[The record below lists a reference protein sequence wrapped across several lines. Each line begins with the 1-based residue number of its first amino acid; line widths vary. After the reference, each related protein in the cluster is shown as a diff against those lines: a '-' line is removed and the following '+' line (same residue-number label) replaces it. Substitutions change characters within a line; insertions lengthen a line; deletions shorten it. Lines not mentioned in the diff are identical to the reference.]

1 MNPAPAS
8 VAAAWLRPMLCR
20 VTPSWARCRY
30 TWVSCSPQNPPNTV
44 NTARNLA
51 VKIVKKD
58 GEESEECCL
67 KDNCCVPLY
76 VPGAQEGPDAAP
88 H

>member
-8 VAAAWLRPMLCR
+8 VAAAWLRPMLCC

-51 VKIVKKD
+51 VNVVKVMKIVKKVCED
-58 GEESEECCL
+58 KHC
-67 KDNCCVPLY
+67 
-76 VPGAQEGPDAAP
+76 
-88 H
+88 

>member
-44 NTARNLA
+44 NTARNLS
-51 VKIVKKD
+51 VKIVKKV
-58 GEESEECCL
+58 SEDKHCY
-67 KDNCCVPLY
+67 VPLY

>member
-1 MNPAPAS
+1 MNEERFAESSQHEFTCAPAS
-8 VAAAWLRPMLCR
+8 VAAAWLRPMLCC

-51 VKIVKKD
+51 AKVVKNV
-58 GEESEECCL
+58 
-67 KDNCCVPLY
+67 V
-76 VPGAQEGPDAAP
+76 
-88 H
+88 

>member
-1 MNPAPAS
+1 M
-8 VAAAWLRPMLCR
+8 VCR

-51 VKIVKKD
+51 AKVVKEVKKVCED
-58 GEESEECCL
+58 
-67 KDNCCVPLY
+67 KHY
-76 VPGAQEGPDAAP
+76 
-88 H
+88 